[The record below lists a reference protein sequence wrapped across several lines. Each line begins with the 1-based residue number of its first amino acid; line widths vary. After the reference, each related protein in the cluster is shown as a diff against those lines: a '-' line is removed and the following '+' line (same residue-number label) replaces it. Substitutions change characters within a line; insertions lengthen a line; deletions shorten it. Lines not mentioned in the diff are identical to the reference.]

1 MHFRPR
7 YIVDRSVYTIPDFDE
22 EYQKKIRSYPHSQK
36 AKKLFSCSTA
46 RLKAL
51 LIQFFPIIG
60 WLPKYNIKKS
70 LIFDIIS
77 GISAGTIQVP
87 QGMAFALLASLPPVN
102 GLYSSF
108 FPLLVYFFLGSIHH
122 MVPGTFAVLSIIVGT
137 VVQNEAPLEKFQHF
151 NETLNETVTDNA
163 AMNAY
168 RMRIAGTVTCLTA
181 VIQICLGFVQ
191 FGFISI
197 YLSESFIRG
206 FMTAAGLQIL
216 ISLLKYIFGLTIHAY
231 SGPLAIIY
239 TFIDICKNLPK
250 TNVAALIFA
259 IITGVLLFIVKEI
272 NVRFKHK
279 LPFPIPMET
288 ILVIVTTAISGGARL
303 PQKFGID
310 VVGEIPLGL
319 PPPEAP
325 LVNLWGDMIGP
336 AFSLAIVGYVINLA
350 VGRTISARHSY
361 IVNAN
366 QEMLALGFGNFFGSF
381 FRIHVICCA
390 LSVTLAIEAGGGS
403 SQFASLC
410 VATVVL
416 VILLVLGTYLEPLP
430 KAVLGALIAVNLKN
444 TLMQVTDPY
453 YLWKK
458 SKLDCCVWIVSFLSA
473 FLLGLPYGVAVGVG
487 FSALVVVFQT
497 QFPVPTSLSFNCTPS
512 NLLSCL
518 KSPMQRFKKEIHHHI
533 CSCCLSAVNFPLPG
547 SQAKEISG
555 IKIITYCS
563 PLYFAN
569 VEFFRKKVIK
579 KSGFDPVKVLL
590 AKKKYLKAVK
600 NEEREIDTRRPSNL
614 CTKQVSLQELVKE
627 VEAETSMDCNNNSVD
642 EAPRISYITVNTP
655 NGLHEG
661 TPKSPA
667 DPENV
672 EDPIKLAHPIIDIH
686 TLILDMSGVCFV
698 DLMGIK
704 VLGKMCSNYKKIG
717 VTIYLAGIRD
727 QVYEDIE
734 SGGMFDEGWL
744 ERSCL
749 FLSVHDAVLY
759 TLAKMSENKQD
770 AAKEKVSDAA
780 AVYVNEDMSS
790 DENDDDVDLE
800 QVMFGTMFDH
810 SVGDHTI
817 L

>member
-7 YIVDRSVYTIPDFDE
+7 YIVDRSAYTIPDFDE

-36 AKKLFSCSTA
+36 AKKFFSCSTA

-151 NETLNETVTDNA
+151 NETLNETITDNA

-279 LPFPIPMET
+279 LPIPIPMET

-366 QEMLALGFGNFFGSF
+366 QEMLALGLGNFFGSF
-381 FRIHVICCA
+381 FHIHVICCA

-497 QFPVPTSLSFNCTPS
+497 QFRNGHLVAQIGASDIYRNPKVYE
-512 NLLSCL
+512 
-518 KSPMQRFKKEIHHHI
+518 K
-533 CSCCLSAVNFPLPG
+533 
-547 SQAKEISG
+547 AKEISG

-590 AKKKYLKAVK
+590 AKKKYLRAVK
-600 NEEREIDTRRPSNL
+600 KEEREADTRRPSNL
-614 CTKQVSLQELVKE
+614 GNKQVSLQELVKE
-627 VEAETSMDCNNNSVD
+627 VEAETPMDCNNNSVD

-667 DPENV
+667 EPENV

-717 VTIYLAGIRD
+717 VTIYLTGIRD

-734 SGGMFDEGWL
+734 SGGMFDEGGL
-744 ERSCL
+744 ERNCL

-780 AVYVNEDMSS
+780 AVYINDDMSS
-790 DENDDDVDLE
+790 EENDDDEDLE

>member
-7 YIVDRSVYTIPDFDE
+7 YIVDRSVYSIPEFDE
-22 EYQKKIRSYPHSQK
+22 EYQKKVRSYPHSQK

-46 RLKAL
+46 RLKAIF
-51 LIQFFPIIG
+51 IQLFPIIA

-70 LIFDIIS
+70 LMFDIIS

-108 FPLLVYFFLGSIHH
+108 YPLLVYFFLGSIHH
-122 MVPGTFAVLSIIVGT
+122 MVPGTFAVLSIIVGS
-137 VVQNEAPLEKFQHF
+137 VVQAQAPIEKFQHF
-151 NETLNETVTDNA
+151 NESLNKTVTDFET
-163 AMNAY
+163 MNED
-168 RMRIAGTVTCLTA
+168 RMRIAGTLTCLTA

-197 YLSESFIRG
+197 YLSESFVRG

-216 ISLLKYIFGLTIHAY
+216 ISLLKYIFGLTIRAY
-231 SGPLAIIY
+231 TGPLAIIY
-239 TFIDICKNLPK
+239 TFIDVCKNLPK
-250 TNVAALIFA
+250 TNVASLIFA
-259 IITGVLLFIVKEI
+259 LITGVVLYTVKEI

-279 LPFPIPMET
+279 LPFPIPME
-288 ILVIVTTAISGGARL
+288 IVLVIVTTAISGGAHL
-303 PQKFGID
+303 PQKYDID
-310 VVGEIPLGL
+310 VVGVIPLGL
-319 PPPEAP
+319 PPPDAP
-325 LVNLWGDMIGP
+325 RVNLWGEMIGP
-336 AFSLAIVGYVINLA
+336 AISLAIVGYVINLA
-350 VGRTISARHSY
+350 VGRTISARHGY
-361 IVNAN
+361 DVNAN
-366 QEMLALGFGNFFGSF
+366 QEMLALGCGNFFGSF
-381 FRIHVICCA
+381 FNIHVICCA
-390 LSVTLAIEAGGGS
+390 LSVTLAVEGAGGS
-403 SQFASLC
+403 SQFASLF
-410 VATVVL
+410 VVIVVFVVL
-416 VILLVLGTYLEPLP
+416 MALGTYLEPLP

-444 TLMQVTDPY
+444 TLLQITDPY
-453 YLWKK
+453 FLWKK

-497 QFPVPTSLSFNCTPS
+497 QFRNGHMVG
-512 NLLSCL
+512 
-518 KSPMQRFKKEIHHHI
+518 QI
-533 CSCCLSAVNFPLPG
+533 G
-547 SQAKEISG
+547 SGDIYRNP
-555 IKIITYCS
+555 KIY
-563 PLYFAN
+563 
-569 VEFFRKKVIK
+569 E

-590 AKKKYLKAVK
+590 AKRKYLKAVK
-600 NEEREIDTRRPSNL
+600 REEREIDTRRQSNL

-627 VEAETSMDCNNNSVD
+627 VDAEASMDCNNNSVG

-661 TPKSPA
+661 TQKPA
-667 DPENV
+667 IDVENT
-672 EDPIKLAHPIIDIH
+672 EDPIKLAHPIIDTH

-734 SGGMFDEGWL
+734 TGGMFDEGGI

-749 FLSVHDAVLY
+749 FISVHDAVLY
-759 TLAKMSENKQD
+759 TLAKASENRQD
-770 AAKEKVSDAA
+770 AAKEKVSGAA
-780 AVYVNEDMSS
+780 AVYINEDMSS
-790 DENDDDVDLE
+790 DENDNDQDLE
-800 QVMFGTMFDH
+800 QVMFGTMFDN

>member
-7 YIVDRSVYTIPDFDE
+7 YIVDRSAYSIPEFDE

-46 RLKAL
+46 RLKTL
-51 LIQFFPIIG
+51 LIQFFPIIA

-108 FPLLVYFFLGSIHH
+108 YPLLVYFFLGSIHH
-122 MVPGTFAVLSIIVGT
+122 MVPGTFAVLSIIVGS
-137 VVQNEAPLEKFQHF
+137 VVQAQAPIEKFQHF
-151 NETLNETVTDNA
+151 NESLNETITDTD
-163 AMNAY
+163 AMNEE
-168 RMRIAGTVTCLTA
+168 RMKIAGTLTCLTA
-181 VIQICLGFVQ
+181 IIQLCLGFIQ

-216 ISLLKYIFGLTIHAY
+216 ISLLKYIFGLSIHAY

-250 TNVAALIFA
+250 TNVASLIFA
-259 IITGVLLFIVKEI
+259 LITAILLFIIKEI

-279 LPFPIPMET
+279 LPFPIPME
-288 ILVIVTTAISGGARL
+288 IVLVIVTTAISGGANM
-303 PQKFGID
+303 PEKYDID
-310 VVGEIPLGL
+310 VVGVIPLGL
-319 PPPEAP
+319 PPPDAP
-325 LVNLWGDMIGP
+325 LVNLWSEMVGP

-350 VGRTISARHSY
+350 VGRTISARHGY
-361 IVNAN
+361 DVNAN

-381 FRIHVICCA
+381 FNIHVICCA
-390 LSVTLAIEAGGGS
+390 LSVTLAVEGGGGS

-410 VATVVL
+410 VVLVVFVVL
-416 VILLVLGTYLEPLP
+416 MALGTYLEPLP

-444 TLMQVTDPY
+444 TLMQITDPY

-497 QFPVPTSLSFNCTPS
+497 QFRNGHLVGQIGASDIYRNPKVYE
-512 NLLSCL
+512 
-518 KSPMQRFKKEIHHHI
+518 K
-533 CSCCLSAVNFPLPG
+533 
-547 SQAKEISG
+547 AKEISG

-569 VEFFRKKVIK
+569 VEFFRNKVIK
-579 KSGFDPVKVLL
+579 KSGFDPAKVLL
-590 AKKKYLKAVK
+590 AKKKYLKAAK
-600 NEEREIDTRRPSNL
+600 KEEQETETRRPSNL

-661 TPKSPA
+661 TQKPA
-667 DPENV
+667 IDLENA

-734 SGGMFDEGWL
+734 TGGMFDEGGL

-759 TLAKMSENKQD
+759 TLAKSNENRQD
-770 AAKEKVSDAA
+770 AAKEKASGAA
-780 AVYVNEDMSS
+780 AVYINDDMSS
-790 DENDDDVDLE
+790 DENDNDQDLE
-800 QVMFGTMFDH
+800 QVMFGTMFDN

>member
-1 MHFRPR
+1 MHVRPR
-7 YIVDRSVYTIPDFDE
+7 YIVDRSAYSIPEFDE
-22 EYQKKIRSYPHSQK
+22 EYQKKIRSYPHAQK
-36 AKKLFSCSTA
+36 AKKFFSCSTA

-51 LIQFFPIIG
+51 LIQFFPIIA
-60 WLPKYNIKKS
+60 WLPKYNIKRS
-70 LIFDIIS
+70 LFFDIIS

-108 FPLLVYFFLGSIHH
+108 YPLLIYFFLGSIHH

-137 VVQNEAPLEKFQHF
+137 VVQAEAPIEKFQHF
-151 NETLNETVTDNA
+151 NESLNETVTDVG
-163 AMNAY
+163 AMNEY

-206 FMTAAGLQIL
+206 FMTAAGIQIL
-216 ISLLKYIFGLTIHAY
+216 ISVLKYILGLNIHAY

-239 TFIDICKNLPK
+239 TFIDICKHLPK
-250 TNVAALIFA
+250 TNVASLIFA

-279 LPFPIPMET
+279 LPFAIPMET
-288 ILVIVTTAISGGARL
+288 IVVIVTTAISGGARL

-325 LVNLWGDMIGP
+325 LVNLWGDMVGP

-350 VGRTISARHSY
+350 VGRTISSRHTYTVS
-361 IVNAN
+361 AN

-390 LSVTLAIEAGGGS
+390 LSVTLAIEGGGGS

-416 VILLVLGTYLEPLP
+416 VVLLALGTYLEPLP

-444 TLMQVTDPY
+444 TLLQVTDPY

-497 QFPVPTSLSFNCTPS
+497 QFRNGHLVAQIGASDIYRNPKVYD
-512 NLLSCL
+512 
-518 KSPMQRFKKEIHHHI
+518 K
-533 CSCCLSAVNFPLPG
+533 
-547 SQAKEISG
+547 AKEISG

-600 NEEREIDTRRPSNL
+600 KEEQEIDARRPSNL

-627 VEAETSMDCNNNSVD
+627 VEAETAMDCNNNSVD

-655 NGLHEG
+655 NGVHEA
-661 TPKSPA
+661 TPKPPT

-686 TLILDMSGVCFV
+686 TLVLDMSGVCFV

-717 VTIYLAGIRD
+717 VTVYLAGIRD

-734 SGGMFDEGWL
+734 SGGMFDEGGL

-759 TLAKMSENKQD
+759 ALARMSENRQD
-770 AAKEKVSDAA
+770 AAKEKVSGAA
-780 AVYVNEDMSS
+780 AVYINEDMSS
-790 DENDDDVDLE
+790 DENDNDQDLE

>member
-7 YIVDRSVYTIPDFDE
+7 YIVDRSAYSIPEFDE

-36 AKKLFSCSTA
+36 ARKLFSCSAA
-46 RLKAL
+46 RLKAIF
-51 LIQFFPIIG
+51 IQLFPIIS
-60 WLPKYNIKKS
+60 WLPKYNFKKS
-70 LIFDIIS
+70 LIFDVIS

-122 MVPGTFAVLSIIVGT
+122 MVPGTFAVLSIIVGS
-137 VVQNEAPLEKFQHF
+137 VVETLEPIEKFQHF
-151 NETLNETVTDNA
+151 NETLNETITDVD
-163 AMNAY
+163 AMNID

-206 FMTAAGLQIL
+206 FMTAAGVQIL
-216 ISLLKYIFGLTIHAY
+216 ISVLKYILGLTIQAHN
-231 SGPLAIIY
+231 GPLAIIY

-250 TNVAALIFA
+250 TNVASLIFA
-259 IITGVLLFIVKEI
+259 LITGVILFVVKEI

-279 LPFPIPMET
+279 LPFAIPIET
-288 ILVIVTTAISGGARL
+288 VVVIVSTAISGGLGL
-303 PQKFGID
+303 PKKYGID
-310 VVGEIPLGL
+310 DVGVIPLGL
-319 PPPEAP
+319 PAP
-325 LVNLWGDMIGP
+325 DAPQVNLWSGMIGP

-350 VGRTISARHSY
+350 VGRTISARHGY
-361 IVNAN
+361 DVDAN
-366 QEMLALGFGNFFGSF
+366 QEMLALGCGNFFGSF
-381 FRIHVICCA
+381 FNIHVICCA
-390 LSVTLAIEAGGGS
+390 LSVTLAVEAGGGS
-403 SQFASLC
+403 SQFASLF
-410 VATVVL
+410 VILVVFVVL
-416 VILLVLGTYLEPLP
+416 MALGTYLQPLP

-497 QFPVPTSLSFNCTPS
+497 QFRNGHLVGQIGATDIYRNPKVYE
-512 NLLSCL
+512 
-518 KSPMQRFKKEIHHHI
+518 K
-533 CSCCLSAVNFPLPG
+533 
-547 SQAKEISG
+547 AKEISG

-579 KSGFDPVKVLL
+579 KSGFDPAKVLL
-590 AKKKYLKAVK
+590 AKKKYLKAAK
-600 NEEREIDTRRPSNL
+600 KEEQEIDSRKPSSL
-614 CTKQVSLQELVKE
+614 GTKQVSLQELVKE
-627 VEAETSMDCNNNSVD
+627 VEAETSMDCNNNSVG

-661 TPKSPA
+661 TQKPTI
-667 DPENV
+667 DLENA

-717 VTIYLAGIRD
+717 VTIYLAGVRD

-734 SGGMFDEGWL
+734 TGGMFDEGGL

-759 TLAKMSENKQD
+759 TLAKMSENRQD
-770 AAKEKVSDAA
+770 AAKEKASGAA
-780 AVYVNEDMSS
+780 SVYMNEDMSS
-790 DENDDDVDLE
+790 DENDNDEDLE
-800 QVMFGTMFDH
+800 QVMFGTMFDN